1 MSAHVGANLAR
12 AIGANISEIADQRG
26 LTVDQIAVASDIR
39 VTQLRRMIDG
49 EDAINS
55 DHIVKLAVGLRVSV
69 ADILAGIAPDIEAV
83 NAEPEVDFETLVYQA
98 HREGWAMQRA

>member
-1 MSAHVGANLAR
+1 MSAHIGANLAR
-12 AIGANISEIADQRG
+12 SIGANVAELTDQRG
-26 LTVDQIAVASDIR
+26 LTVTQVAEASDIR
-39 VTQLRRMIDG
+39 ITQLRRMIDG

-69 ADILAGIAPDIEAV
+69 ADLLAGIAPDV
-83 NAEPEVDFETLVYQA
+83 TGEPVEVDFEALVYTA